1 MGKSTIS
8 TGPFSIATLVYQR
21 VWILWDLVAKLR
33 WCGTLQRA
41 VSITAFAVL
50 WGDRFL
56 PGFPSKN
63 FRENPVGR
71 DSGEVQEP
79 NMPACSPWARNSH
92 AECINWAFSMATWQ
106 IIRKICYITGWGL
119 VASGMNV
126 NRAQYGDGYL
136 IRFVRHVWAEWDEK
150 APWSACFFCK
160 LDALILRLASRIS
173 RKGTM
178 NPRIR
183 ACMSPCWFSKSH
195 QIAFFRHP
203 FAGLLQERH
212 MAEWP
217 HAIGHW
223 SHRCP

>member
-79 NMPACSPWARNSH
+79 TMPACSPWARNSH

-119 VASGMNV
+119 VASGMNERESCSIWWWLFDTICKTCLSWMRWESALKCMFFFA
-126 NRAQYGDGYL
+126 NSMHW
-136 IRFVRHVWAEWDEK
+136 FWD
-150 APWSACFFCK
+150 
-160 LDALILRLASRIS
+160 
-173 RKGTM
+173 
-178 NPRIR
+178 
-183 ACMSPCWFSKSH
+183 
-195 QIAFFRHP
+195 
-203 FAGLLQERH
+203 
-212 MAEWP
+212 
-217 HAIGHW
+217 
-223 SHRCP
+223 